1 VPEDDSTFDR
11 GLRAVQEA
19 ADADPDNVELRAHL
33 ASLLLA
39 HGDPVA
45 ARREADTVLSKLPD
59 HIGALAVAA
68 DAAGELGD
76 DTAAAGYRRLADA
89 LSRVARE
96 AAPKPSKEAQDPQ
109 SEPVRLHAVRQ
120 RAAAGEGAVEGNV
133 SEVER
138 PDVLLADVGG
148 MEHVKRRLR
157 TAFLGPLENPA
168 LRRMYG
174 MSLRGGLLLYG
185 PPGCGKTFIARATAG
200 ELGARFIGVGL
211 HEILDMWLGQ
221 SERNLHELFE
231 SARKA
236 APCVLF
242 FDEVDAL
249 GRRRSQLTH
258 SAGREVVVQFL
269 SELDSFGTENEG
281 VFVLAATNHP
291 WDVDPALRRPGRF
304 DRMILVLPPD
314 EPARA
319 AILRFHL
326 RERPVGTLDLDTLAA
341 ATDMFSG
348 ADLAHLCE
356 SAAES
361 ALEDSIASG
370 TARPIE
376 MADFDR
382 ALREI
387 RPSTVAWLH
396 TARNFAEFAAEGDAY
411 DDLLA
416 YLRERRLA

>member
-1 VPEDDSTFDR
+1 VSKTDATPNPALDAV
-11 GLRAVQEA
+11 RAAV
-19 ADADPDNVELRAHL
+19 DADPENVELRAHL
-33 ASLLLA
+33 ASLLLME
-39 HGDPVA
+39 GDALSARQEAELVLAKAPDHREVLGVA
-45 ARREADTVLSKLPD
+45 AEA
-59 HIGALAVAA
+59 A
-68 DAAGELGD
+68 EQLGD
-76 DTAAAGYRRLADA
+76 MPAAAGYRRLQAA
-89 LSRVARE
+89 LAQLST
-96 AAPKPSKEAQDPQ
+96 PPSAELPTEKAKDE
-109 SEPVRLHAVRQ
+109 SEPIRLHAVRDKL
-120 RAAAGEGAVEGNV
+120 RAGRGSIEGNV

-138 PDVLLADVGG
+138 PAVKLEDVGG
-148 MEHVKRRLR
+148 MENVKRRLR
-157 TAFLGPLENPA
+157 TAFLAPLENPA

-211 HEILDMWLGQ
+211 HDVLDMWLGQ

-231 SARKA
+231 GARRA

-242 FDEVDAL
+242 FDEADAL
-249 GRRRSQLTH
+249 GRKRSQLTH

-291 WDVDPALRRPGRF
+291 WDVDAALRRPGRF

-314 EPARA
+314 KEARV

-326 RERPVGTLDLDTLAA
+326 RERPLGEIDLDELATL
-341 ATDMFSG
+341 TDLFSG

-361 ALEDSIASG
+361 ALEESIASG
-370 TARPIE
+370 TPRPIE
-376 MADFDR
+376 MMDFER
-382 ALREI
+382 ALEEV
-387 RPSTVAWLH
+387 RPSTLPWLH
-396 TARNFAEFAAEGDAY
+396 TARNFAEFAGEGGY

-416 YLRERRLA
+416 YLRDRHLA